1 MWHSMFA
8 VQVPIAEKILRTV
21 LVYATIL
28 ILFRLTGKR
37 DLATLNIFDFV
48 VLFLLSN
55 VVQNAI
61 IGNDTSLLGGIIGAA
76 TLVAINAVL
85 NRLLVVSNRAARV
98 LEGKPT
104 TIIEDGRFLPGP
116 ARRLGLRPADVD
128 KTIRVQNGDDIKEVA
143 TGVMEPNGQLVL
155 TLKEAEQSAS
165 KGDIAGLTAQ
175 LKAMQASLERL
186 SAPGS
191 AQPMKEFRPGN
202 RRLPRRC
209 LSALTGRPL
218 RAAAQQQDQAPLGE
232 LLGVQ
237 TQPDAHRRQ
246 RKFHQHRQGDRL
258 KTLARQRGHDIK
270 PGVHDEQR
278 RGRGRGRRQIPG
290 PAQRE
295 VTRAGQGDQEHD
307 VEARPCDVGIG

>member
-61 IGNDTSLLGGIIGAA
+61 IGNDTSLLGGIIGAG

-85 NRLLVVSNRAARV
+85 NRVLIVSNRAARV

-116 ARRLGLRPADVD
+116 AWRLGLRPADVD
-128 KTIRVQNGDDIKEVA
+128 KAIRVQNGDDIKEVA

-186 SAPGS
+186 SAP
-191 AQPMKEFRPGN
+191 R
-202 RRLPRRC
+202 
-209 LSALTGRPL
+209 
-218 RAAAQQQDQAPLGE
+218 
-232 LLGVQ
+232 
-237 TQPDAHRRQ
+237 
-246 RKFHQHRQGDRL
+246 
-258 KTLARQRGHDIK
+258 
-270 PGVHDEQR
+270 
-278 RGRGRGRRQIPG
+278 
-290 PAQRE
+290 
-295 VTRAGQGDQEHD
+295 
-307 VEARPCDVGIG
+307 